1 MFRTAAWYF
10 FGWALLIVTYPM
22 IWIVKLLGWMG
33 RTRSKEKMVDG
44 FTAWAARRLFYL
56 TGSSVKMTG
65 LENIPAEGPVLFVS
79 NHQGHMDSIVIQGFI
94 RKHKAF
100 VSIVEVFTLPIMRT
114 WLKEMKC
121 VFLDRKDPRQALTC
135 INQAIGY
142 IREGQSMVVFP
153 EGRLSGGET
162 AGDFQK
168 GWLKLA
174 TKTGVPIVP
183 VTMINSYKALSRD
196 GSKVGATLVE
206 CVISK
211 PIPTAG
217 LKKEDEAEFVENLKG
232 IILRQIKN

>member
-22 IWIVKLLGWMG
+22 LWVVKLLGWMG
-33 RTRSKEKMVDG
+33 KERSKEKLIDG
-44 FTAWAARRLFYL
+44 FTAWIARRLFYL
-56 TGSSVKMTG
+56 TGSKVKITG
-65 LENIPAEGPVLFVS
+65 LENIPAEDPVLFVS

-94 RKHKAF
+94 HKHKAF
-100 VSIVEVFTLPIMRT
+100 VSIVEAFTLPIMRT

-135 INQAIGY
+135 INQAIEY
-142 IREGQSMVVFP
+142 IRQGQSMVVFP
-153 EGRLSGGET
+153 EGKLSGGET

-183 VTMINSYKALSRD
+183 VTMINSFQVLSKD
-196 GSKVGATLVE
+196 GSKVGAALVE

-217 LKKEDEAEFVENLKG
+217 LRKEDEAAFVENLRT
-232 IILRQIKN
+232 IILEQT